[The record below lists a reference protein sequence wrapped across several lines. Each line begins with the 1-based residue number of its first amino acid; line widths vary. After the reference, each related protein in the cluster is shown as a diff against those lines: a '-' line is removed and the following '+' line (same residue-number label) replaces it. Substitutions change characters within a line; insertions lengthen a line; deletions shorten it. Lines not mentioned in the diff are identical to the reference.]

1 MKTSLKLKIASLI
14 VVERPLLSA
23 TIVVF
28 FSAVIMMAIS
38 AIFQDFLLVTKI
50 AKFFFWA
57 IAILGI
63 AHLVASKLFVT
74 WFSGNKHRIPLL
86 YYGGRARIY
95 QRPIFKKV
103 PFVEIIFPDRWNVE
117 HTIGKQ
123 TAPLLLEVEVSDT
136 LNFLLAFDLDMEL
149 FGHFQAKEL
158 ENLISSQKAQCPTQ
172 KKFELTSCLEDFIV
186 DDIRRNHHSIKYLL
200 NDYHLR
206 QINLKDLEAGLLQM
220 VRIPKLF
227 TNVTETKLKLTDA
240 RRMVRLKPTIH
251 FSPFGKAA
259 AVL

>member
-1 MKTSLKLKIASLI
+1 MKTSLKLKLSSLI
-14 VVERPLLSA
+14 VVEQPILSA
-23 TIVVF
+23 AIAVF
-28 FSAVIMMAIS
+28 FSAVILMVLFAVSQNYELI
-38 AIFQDFLLVTKI
+38 LKI
-50 AKFFFWA
+50 ARSAFW
-57 IAILGI
+57 ILAALGVV
-63 AHLVASKLFVT
+63 HFVMTKMFVT
-74 WFSGNKHRIPLL
+74 WFSRNKHRIPLL

-95 QRPIFKKV
+95 QRPIFKKI

-158 ENLISSQKAQCPTQ
+158 ENLISSQKIKYPTQ
-172 KKFELTSCLEDFIV
+172 KKFELVSCLEDFMVADIV
-186 DDIRRNHHSIKYLL
+186 RNHHSIKYLL
-200 NDYHLR
+200 EDYHLR
-206 QINLKDLEAGLLQM
+206 QINLKGLEAGLRQM
-220 VRIPKLF
+220 VKIPDLF
-227 TNVTETKLKLTDA
+227 TNVKKMELHLTDA